1 MQGGEVPMTID
12 INHQKR
18 YIDIWLSRGEAS
30 PDLNAY
36 RQKYPGYSIA
46 VFRSGNGDVKRL
58 TAELLKANCNKC

>member
-1 MQGGEVPMTID
+1 MTID

-46 VFRSGNGDVKRL
+46 VFRSGNGDIKSL
-58 TAELLKANCNKC
+58 TAELLKVNCNKC